1 MRRIVLVVSVVVLA
15 LSCKREESVRFD
27 LVAVKVVA
35 QQRMERVMRQPAINA
50 ALDQLIA
57 AIGADPQLR
66 ERGTGLLTS
75 LGADPT
81 VAKSVEHLLAT
92 VQASPEVQRSVGELM
107 ASNPGASADDIGAIV
122 GQRAETN
129 WASRGITDAW
139 MRGWNR
145 FLPLL
150 HVGAVPAI
158 FDSAIGKR
166 FEDYM
171 AKNSERWGERLVKL
185 NGGSQPAPSR
195 TVELYFDNAWSE
207 ARLERFASDALKAPQ
222 LQAEC
227 IAALRRMLDIATV
240 RDALREAAVTVAGDA
255 TVQDA
260 ANKVITQ
267 LILAKPDADIVGR
280 EIDRFLQAP
289 TTAPALNKLMTRV
302 LGDPQV
308 PKIVVDGFEHLRS
321 DPKLTD
327 AVEQLLDHWGS

>member
-1 MRRIVLVVSVVVLA
+1 MRRIVLVVSVVALA
-15 LSCKREESVRFD
+15 LSCKREDSVRFD
-27 LVAVKVVA
+27 LIAVKVVA

-66 ERGTGLLTS
+66 ERGTSLLTS

-81 VAKSVEHLLAT
+81 VAKSVEHLLTT
-92 VQASPEVQRSVGELM
+92 VQASPGVQSSVRDLM
-107 ASNPGASADDIGAIV
+107 KSNPGASADDIGAMV
-122 GQRAETN
+122 GKRAETN
-129 WASRGITDAW
+129 WASKGITDAW

-166 FEDYM
+166 FEDYI
-171 AKNSERWGERLVKL
+171 AKNGDRWSERLVKL
-185 NGGSQPAPSR
+185 NGGSQPAPAR
-195 TVELYFDNAWSE
+195 TVELYFDHAWSE
-207 ARLERFASDALKAPQ
+207 PRLEQFATDALRAPQ

-240 RDALREAAVTVAGDA
+240 RDALREAAVTIAGDA

-260 ANKVITQ
+260 AVKVIEQ
-267 LILAKPDADIVGR
+267 LILANPDADVIGR
-280 EIDRFLQAP
+280 ELDRFLQAP
-289 TTAPALNKLMTRV
+289 PTAPAVNKLMTRV

-308 PKIVVDGFEHLRS
+308 PKIIVDGFEHLRG
-321 DPKLTD
+321 DPKLAA
-327 AVEQLLDHWGS
+327 AVEQLLDHW